1 MLNSR
6 ARVQIPAHP
15 KIFPRKF
22 FPKEFLGASRESNP
36 DHREIKK
43 SVLNWV
49 SIYRSYYFSHRRL
62 KVFSNCTFGPDKCTL
77 SLSAPFTSP
86 RPLSFS
92 PFLTMSETPPTSPL
106 LAAMTRP
113 VASGAPKKKARKVEF
128 ELPGPLEHLPQM
140 HDALDE
146 VEDDVEVVEEPK
158 RKRRAPKRTEEPS
171 KREEAPR
178 SPVKRVRT
186 RALPRPPAS
195 SRAQAMAAAAT
206 AEEGPRGFWLYSTD
220 TKDQDYELKRA
231 GKLEGFLPCTAEEW
245 LALPNDSHTKYT
257 RKVWQEEG
265 RKAVYAI
272 VGSQIDGKRGRYCNG
287 YKSSGPA
294 WNALVADDV
303 QYYKSD
309 GHKRTKSA
317 YKPR

>member
-1 MLNSR
+1 M
-6 ARVQIPAHP
+6 A
-15 KIFPRKF
+15 
-22 FPKEFLGASRESNP
+22 
-36 DHREIKK
+36 
-43 SVLNWV
+43 
-49 SIYRSYYFSHRRL
+49 
-62 KVFSNCTFGPDKCTL
+62 
-77 SLSAPFTSP
+77 
-86 RPLSFS
+86 
-92 PFLTMSETPPTSPL
+92 
-106 LAAMTRP
+106 RP
-113 VASGAPKKKARKVEF
+113 VATTAPRKKARKVEF
-128 ELPGPLEHLPQM
+128 TETGPLEHLPQL
-140 HDALDE
+140 HDVLDE
-146 VEDDVEVVEEPK
+146 VEVEVTEVAEETK
-158 RKRRAPKRTEEPS
+158 RKRRPSKRTEEPS

-178 SPVKRVRT
+178 SPAKTSRVRS

-195 SRAQAMAAAAT
+195 SRAQAMTTAAT
-206 AEEGPRGFWLYSTD
+206 AEEGPRGFWLYNTD

-245 LALPNDSHTKYT
+245 LTLPNDSHTKYT

-309 GHKRTKSA
+309 GHKRSKSV